1 MSRNAILIYEE
12 NGARRERIIRLLER
26 LDADITATSSLSRA
40 VKRLVDE
47 KETALFVAGLR
58 TIGRAELEVLSRLK
72 NNGSD
77 LRVVVVA
84 PPPPDAS
91 ALVDLLDKGWVDHVA
106 APEDDSGL
114 YAAARNALV
123 LRDLEKEN
131 ALVLG
136 TLRKLK
142 AEQARFLRKASEL
155 EDIYDTTIENLMTAL
170 DLRDVETLGHSQTV
184 AKYSQAL
191 ARLLG
196 MEEQDDLENIRRG
209 ALLHDIGKIAIPDEI
224 LKKPG
229 TLSLEE
235 WAKIRLHPSLGYGL
249 VKEIK
254 LVKEVGHIILYHHE
268 RFDGTGYP
276 KGLKKDRIPV
286 EARIFALADALD
298 AITAPR
304 PYRKPSD
311 FAAAKKEIVRH
322 SGTQFDP
329 KAVEAFASLDPEKW
343 ERIRFETTSYIPNIE
358 EFSRF
363 IQTMKTP

>member
-1 MSRNAILIYEE
+1 
-12 NGARRERIIRLLER
+12 
-26 LDADITATSSLSRA
+26 
-40 VKRLVDE
+40 
-47 KETALFVAGLR
+47 
-58 TIGRAELEVLSRLK
+58 
-72 NNGSD
+72 
-77 LRVVVVA
+77 
-84 PPPPDAS
+84 
-91 ALVDLLDKGWVDHVA
+91 
-106 APEDDSGL
+106 
-114 YAAARNALV
+114 
-123 LRDLEKEN
+123 LEKEN

-229 TLSLEE
+229 PLSPEE
-235 WAKIRLHPSLGYGL
+235 WTKIRLHPSLGYGL

-268 RFDGTGYP
+268 HYDGTGYP

-358 EFSRF
+358 EFSKF
-363 IQTMKTP
+363 IRTMKTP